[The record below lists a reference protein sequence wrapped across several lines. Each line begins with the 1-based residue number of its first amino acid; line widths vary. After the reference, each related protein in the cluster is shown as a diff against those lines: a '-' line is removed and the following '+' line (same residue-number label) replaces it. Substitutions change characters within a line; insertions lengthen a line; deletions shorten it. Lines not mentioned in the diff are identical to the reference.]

1 MPILPMPGLQPLLE
15 VLPTSPSPTPE
26 QPNKSPSTP
35 PPTQSKVSVPKMDVN
50 LDSII
55 LEKILGWV
63 FITTGIAL
71 LAGQFIFGW
80 FDFGRPR
87 LGVAFPNPTPKASE
101 GSLVYF
107 VNNNFVL
114 LVVLSFAI
122 GSGLLR
128 NAESRLQHLKRKLSK

>member
-1 MPILPMPGLQPLLE
+1 MY
-15 VLPTSPSPTPE
+15 
-26 QPNKSPSTP
+26 
-35 PPTQSKVSVPKMDVN
+35 VN

-80 FDFGRPR
+80 FDFGRPK
-87 LGVAFPNPTPKASE
+87 LEVAFPNPTPKASE